1 MANMKAYISK
11 HNKNTLLKAHRKHL
25 DIQLGNCTNKQ
36 QCRIDLLRLLSA
48 KLILQET
55 FVIVKKKFT
64 FVYPKLHLK
73 FALVTTEKMF
83 TKRGHRND
91 TELYQIVL
99 ESKTTEGNIHYKV
112 KIIKGTLRL
121 QSKEKAMYIMPR

>member
-1 MANMKAYISK
+1 M
-11 HNKNTLLKAHRKHL
+11 
-25 DIQLGNCTNKQ
+25 
-36 QCRIDLLRLLSA
+36 
-48 KLILQET
+48 
-55 FVIVKKKFT
+55 
-64 FVYPKLHLK
+64 YPKLHLK
-73 FALVTTEKMF
+73 FALVNTEKMF

-99 ESKTTEGNIHYKV
+99 ESKTTEVHHKV

>member
-1 MANMKAYISK
+1 M
-11 HNKNTLLKAHRKHL
+11 
-25 DIQLGNCTNKQ
+25 
-36 QCRIDLLRLLSA
+36 SA

-99 ESKTTEGNIHYKV
+99 ESKTTEGNIHHKV

-121 QSKEKAMYIMPR
+121 QSKEKAVYIMPR